1 MSENFKDNI
10 KSWVTIDNEIKD
22 TLHELKILREQ
33 KNKLNEDI
41 IEYIDDNNLSNDSI
55 VAMASYDEKSFSR
68 ELLSRYSKMNVE
80 EKSATIKTLSSQ
92 SSYAQKFTDAIKSG
106 VVPRNDLPA
115 YIAQKM
121 RRIAG
126 PRFVDI
132 YGGGSSIPVTEGE
145 KFQITIST
153 IEGKMLYDTKEF
165 EVKTGDS
172 VSLKFRNMDFPPH
185 NLLIVKP
192 GKADEVAKMA
202 LELGEKGIS
211 KQWQPDT
218 PLILWG
224 SKAINH
230 KEETV
235 INFIAPEPG
244 NYPYVCT
251 FPGHATL
258 MRGMMKVVARNIKTK

>member
-1 MSENFKDNI
+1 
-10 KSWVTIDNEIKD
+10 
-22 TLHELKILREQ
+22 
-33 KNKLNEDI
+33 
-41 IEYIDDNNLSNDSI
+41 
-55 VAMASYDEKSFSR
+55 
-68 ELLSRYSKMNVE
+68 
-80 EKSATIKTLSSQ
+80 
-92 SSYAQKFTDAIKSG
+92 
-106 VVPRNDLPA
+106 
-115 YIAQKM
+115 
-121 RRIAG
+121 
-126 PRFVDI
+126 
-132 YGGGSSIPVTEGE
+132 
-145 KFQITIST
+145 
-153 IEGKMLYDTKEF
+153 MLYDTKEF

-258 MRGMMKVVARNIKTK
+258 MRGVMKVVSRNIKTK

>member
-1 MSENFKDNI
+1 
-10 KSWVTIDNEIKD
+10 
-22 TLHELKILREQ
+22 
-33 KNKLNEDI
+33 
-41 IEYIDDNNLSNDSI
+41 
-55 VAMASYDEKSFSR
+55 
-68 ELLSRYSKMNVE
+68 
-80 EKSATIKTLSSQ
+80 
-92 SSYAQKFTDAIKSG
+92 
-106 VVPRNDLPA
+106 
-115 YIAQKM
+115 M

-132 YGGGSSIPVTEGE
+132 FGSGSSIPVIASGE

-153 IEGKMLYDTKEF
+153 VEGKMLYDIQEF

-172 VSLKFRNMDFPPH
+172 VSLKFKNMDFPPH

-202 LELGEKGIS
+202 LELGENGIS
-211 KQWQPDT
+211 KQWRPKTQH
-218 PLILWG
+218 ILWG

-258 MRGMMKVVARNIKTK
+258 MRGVMKVVSRNIKTK